1 MPKFV
6 RQWMPAAAI
15 WPATVVLLVG
25 AVMCRGVPTHALEP
39 SVVGGCHIGA
49 EVPTFYLREVVGP
62 RPNLALCLVCRYG
75 SRPVVLISART
86 FNESIARL
94 IEKIDRTVDAHRG
107 QGLRGFAMFVDQ
119 DPRQVQPQLATLARQ
134 RNITLPL
141 TIPVEVSGPRTM
153 DLPREADVT
162 VIIYRGRRVAQR
174 YLLDSAELTDEAIA
188 AVADAAID
196 LAR

>member
-1 MPKFV
+1 MLKFGNQRM
-6 RQWMPAAAI
+6 RQSALAWLP
-15 WPATVVLLVG
+15 VVLLVG
-25 AVMCRGVPTHALEP
+25 GAVCCQRPSSALEP
-39 SVVGGCHIGA
+39 AAAAGCDIGA

-86 FNESIARL
+86 FNDSVARL

-162 VIIYRGRRVAQR
+162 VLIYRARRVAQR
-174 YLLDSAELTDEAIA
+174 YVLDSAELTDEAIA
-188 AVADAAID
+188 AVADAAVD
-196 LAR
+196 LTR